1 MTSTATR
8 RAHADAE
15 GAKVTNTYDGRGLV
29 TQIVEDFESGP
40 PARQLT
46 TKIAYDAVGN
56 QKHLY
61 SPRAVE
67 AAAPSAPTPSSD
79 YAQTFEYDG
88 LDRPVRVLLPK
99 QGSEARR
106 YVHRRYD
113 NVGNLTHV
121 TVPVTENSL
130 STILASASETRRW
143 VTQYEHFDT
152 GWIRRSE
159 NQNGPV
165 IYDYAPEGWQT
176 SRKPTRPAGDSR
188 DTFRTYYRDG
198 LLETFA
204 DEKNNLVLRQ
214 WDRNGNLSFLK
225 DSGVTSDRR
234 PITLDI
240 DHNGFDEVIAT
251 IALEENRHTT
261 STTYSY
267 NLDGLVATR
276 NDDREEDSQGG
287 LVRAAR
293 RNQFTYDADGRVT
306 LHEDF
311 GRGSSRT
318 DDKRITQTYF
328 ATDREREQLV
338 EQWIGSDA
346 SGAFE
351 PRQTTRREYF
361 ANGLLRTLR
370 NVRRLGRRAAA
381 ARAAFARLPRSGRR
395 VRQRPSHERRLLP
408 QEPAVERAVPARG
421 RQLRAALALRRRR
434 PARGGE
440 RRPRQPDVVQ
450 ARRGRRHRGEAQRR
464 DRRAAVRGRL
474 RRHADRERDQERRR
488 RRSCSTTSRAT
499 STARRRRAVRATTAT
514 AATTRHR
521 RCARSTATTTAAGC
535 PRGSPAARA
544 RPTTTTRSTASPR
557 RPSAPAARTNTRDL
571 SYVGS
576 TMAVSEE
583 EERGQRTITR
593 SYSYD
598 PDGRRVGMT
607 FQRGSGTPRE
617 LTYAQDPHGNVSM
630 LINESGDVKASYG
643 YTAYGESDNALTA
656 ERLPDSDAEP
666 GSGEDVNPFRYS
678 SKRTD
683 ATSGTVDMGARQF
696 GPELGQFLQAD
707 RLDDALGD
715 VSLSSDPLTGN
726 RYALA
731 GGNPVSFVE
740 WDGHAPHD
748 RRHRRQQD
756 TQEDH
761 GRLHRGPEHPREEAQ
776 QLDRRWLR
784 RRAGAGSRPRAGRRE
799 RHRQLRAAAKSRREV
814 ATTNKGRADQGPGP
828 GPGIAKD
835 LAENKAQAIQ
845 DHEKARKAAKARRV
859 KPLTAMGRAARPAST
874 PAACR

>member
-1 MTSTATR
+1 MTYDAMDQGLTETLFDFNTTLSSANELDRTEREETTQFSYDAAGRVAQMTTPRGVSTASPTNDYAITYAYDLVDRPLTETQLGVGEQRLTHFCYDTAGDLRSITKPRANLASVACGPAGAPAGTAFTDR
-8 RAHADAE
+8 RDYTAAHELKTSIDPSGDTESMTYDLDGNPADHTDAE
-15 GAKVTNTYDGRGLV
+15 GGKITNTYDGRGLV
-29 TQIVEDFESGP
+29 TQIVEDFEAGP

-79 YAQTFEYDG
+79 FAQTFEYDG

-121 TVPVTENSL
+121 TVPVTESSL

-165 IYDYAPEGWQT
+165 VYDYTPEGWQT

-225 DSGVTSDRR
+225 DSGVSSDRR

-240 DHNGFDEVIAT
+240 DHNGFDEVISTLAR
-251 IALEENRHTT
+251 EENRHTT
-261 STTYSY
+261 STTYTY
-267 NLDGLVATR
+267 NPDGLVATR

-311 GRGSSRT
+311 GRGSSRS

-328 ATDREREQLV
+328 PTDREREQLV

-346 SGAFE
+346 SGSFE

-370 NVRRLGRRAAA
+370 NYGGSGDELRLRERHSLGYRDPGGVFVNGHRTSDDFF
-381 ARAAFARLPRSGRR
+381 RKSPRSN
-395 VRQRPSHERRLLP
+395 V
-408 QEPAVERAVPARG
+408 AVPARG

-450 ARRGRRHRGEAQRR
+450 ARRGRRDRGEAQRR
-464 DRRAAVRGRL
+464 DERAQVRRRL
-474 RRHADRERDQERRR
+474 RRHADRERHQERHDDGAAVRRRGQPRLHDVDERHPRRLQRRR
-488 RRSCSTTSRAT
+488 RPVTADARGVQLRLPQPAVGLAVRRHAQDLRPRRDRPRHQGDRAQRQHDEHARPLLRRLDHGRQRGAGERPAQHHPLLLLRPGRPARGHDVPARLRH
-499 STARRRRAVRATTAT
+499 TARAHVRAGSARQRVD
-514 AATTRHR
+514 AHQRVGR
-521 RCARSTATTTAAGC
+521 REGVLRLHG
-535 PRGSPAARA
+535 
-544 RPTTTTRSTASPR
+544 
-557 RPSAPAARTNTRDL
+557 
-571 SYVGS
+571 V
-576 TMAVSEE
+576 
-583 EERGQRTITR
+583 
-593 SYSYD
+593 
-598 PDGRRVGMT
+598 RRVG
-607 FQRGSGTPRE
+607 
-617 LTYAQDPHGNVSM
+617 
-630 LINESGDVKASYG
+630 
-643 YTAYGESDNALTA
+643 
-656 ERLPDSDAEP
+656 
-666 GSGEDVNPFRYS
+666 
-678 SKRTD
+678 
-683 ATSGTVDMGARQF
+683 
-696 GPELGQFLQAD
+696 
-707 RLDDALGD
+707 
-715 VSLSSDPLTGN
+715 
-726 RYALA
+726 
-731 GGNPVSFVE
+731 
-740 WDGHAPHD
+740 
-748 RRHRRQQD
+748 
-756 TQEDH
+756 
-761 GRLHRGPEHPREEAQ
+761 
-776 QLDRRWLR
+776 R
-784 RRAGAGSRPRAGRRE
+784 RR
-799 RHRQLRAAAKSRREV
+799 
-814 ATTNKGRADQGPGP
+814 
-828 GPGIAKD
+828 
-835 LAENKAQAIQ
+835 
-845 DHEKARKAAKARRV
+845 
-859 KPLTAMGRAARPAST
+859 
-874 PAACR
+874 